1 MTSAT
6 AAAEVKYCKEVDY
19 MLFLTALFIA
29 ILIAFCLDKPLKK
42 CPAAFYISAAV
53 LTVTSVV
60 ITQSDINISSRF
72 VRDYVLGI
80 FSRGALG
87 TAFWAVVMWA
97 GALPN
102 GSAPIK
108 KLMPIRGE
116 LSITAAILT
125 FSHIITYGV
134 QYITNLIKG
143 RTGSDFVITSIV
155 CLAMVLI
162 MTPLTVMSFK
172 RIRKKMN
179 AKTWKKI
186 QRFAYVFYACIYV
199 HILVLF
205 LPKAQKGREGYLL
218 SIIVYSAVFIGYA
231 VMRIRK
237 YYIVNKKPEN
247 RFVPNTI
254 CACSFVVPMVLV
266 GVIAHIS
273 DEKSEKSN
281 AVAEGNAATFTFAPE
296 TTAASGAAVTTAN
309 DDKKSTETAAVT
321 DKASKTTTSSA
332 ETGKKTDDKKK
343 DENKTDEKTS
353 SEEEEKHEERQEE
366 QEHNDETAQEQHEE
380 EPATEPQPTYKYKNG
395 EYEAEAEGY
404 AGKVHV
410 KLSIENDRIT
420 SFSASADEDDPEYFS
435 DAMNT
440 VIPQIGAKVSAEGI
454 DACSGATY
462 SSNGIIEA
470 ARKAL
475 EQAMN

>member
-1 MTSAT
+1 MTSA
-6 AAAEVKYCKEVDY
+6 AYAAEVKYCKEVIL

-29 ILIAFCLDKPLKK
+29 LLIAFCLDKPLKK

-53 LTVTSVV
+53 LTVASVV

-72 VRDYVLGI
+72 VRDNVLGI

-134 QYITNLIKG
+134 QYITDLIKG
-143 RTGSDFVITSIV
+143 RTGSDFVVTSIV

-172 RIRKKMN
+172 KIRKKMN

-186 QRFAYVFYACIYV
+186 QRFAYIFYAFIYV

-205 LPKAQKGREGYLL
+205 VPKAQKGREGYFL
-218 SIIVYSAVFIGYA
+218 SILVYSAVFIGYA

-237 YYIVNKKPEN
+237 YYIANKKPEKKL
-247 RFVPNTI
+247 VPNTV
-254 CACSFVVPMVLV
+254 CACAFALPVALLGVLAHNSGENTSKPSVVTE
-266 GVIAHIS
+266 
-273 DEKSEKSN
+273 EK
-281 AVAEGNAATFTFAPE
+281 AATFTFAPE
-296 TTAASGAAVTTAN
+296 TTSAAEKAVTTAK
-309 DDKKSTETAAVT
+309 DGKKTTETTEKA
-321 DKASKTTTSSA
+321 DKDTKTTTTSA
-332 ETGKKTDDKKK
+332 ETTKKTD
-343 DENKTDEKTS
+343 ENKKAEEEKQ
-353 SEEEEKHEERQEE
+353 EEKHEEQEN
-366 QEHNDETAQEQHEE
+366 NDEPAQEQHEE
-380 EPATEPQPTYKYKNG
+380 APAAEPQPSYKYRNG

-410 KLSIENDRIT
+410 KLSIENDAIT
-420 SFSASADEDDPEYFS
+420 SISAWADEDDPEYFG

-462 SSNGIIEA
+462 SSKGIIEA

>member
-1 MTSAT
+1 
-6 AAAEVKYCKEVDY
+6 
-19 MLFLTALFIA
+19 MLFLISLAFALIVAFI
-29 ILIAFCLDKPLKK
+29 LDKPLKK
-42 CPAAFYISAAV
+42 CPAVFYITAAV
-53 LTVTSVV
+53 LTVASVIV
-60 ITQSDINISSRF
+60 TQSDMTISSRF
-72 VRDYVLGI
+72 VRDYALGI

-125 FSHIITYGV
+125 FSHIITYGMT
-134 QYITNLIKG
+134 YITNLIKG

-172 RIRKKMN
+172 KIRKKMN
-179 AKTWKKI
+179 AKIWKKI
-186 QRFAYVFYACIYV
+186 QRLAYIFYALIYV

-205 LPKAQKGREGYLL
+205 IPKAQKGREGYFL
-218 SIIVYSAVFIGYA
+218 SVLVYSAVFIGYA

-237 YYIVNKKPEN
+237 YYIANKKPEKKLL
-247 RFVPNTI
+247 PNAV
-254 CACSFVVPMVLV
+254 CACAFALPFALV
-266 GVIAHIS
+266 GAFSYGTGTKSAKPSS
-273 DEKSEKSN
+273 DVSE
-281 AVAEGNAATFTFAPE
+281 NAATFTFAPTTTAVTEAAVTAVRDDKKTSE
-296 TTAASGAAVTTAN
+296 TTAVT
-309 DDKKSTETAAVT
+309 VT
-321 DKASKTTTSSA
+321 DSKTTATEPVTSN
-332 ETGKKTDDKKK
+332 KK
-343 DENKTDEKTS
+343 DEKPTS
-353 SEEEEKHEERQEE
+353 AEEEKHEEKQEE
-366 QEHNDETAQEQHEE
+366 QEHNDEPAQEQHEE
-380 EPATEPQPTYKYKNG
+380 APAAEPQSNYRYRNG
-395 EYEAEAEGY
+395 EYEGEAEGY

-410 KLSIENDRIT
+410 KLTIENDAIT
-420 SFSASADEDDPEYFS
+420 SISAWADDDDPEYFG

-440 VIPQIGAKVSAEGI
+440 VIPQIGAKVSADGI

-470 ARKAL
+470 AKKAL
-475 EQAMN
+475 GQAMN

>member
-1 MTSAT
+1 
-6 AAAEVKYCKEVDY
+6 
-19 MLFLTALFIA
+19 MLFLTALLIA

-53 LTVTSVV
+53 LTVASVV
-60 ITQSDINISSRF
+60 ITQSDIDISSRF
-72 VRDYVLGI
+72 VRDNVLGI

-87 TAFWAVVMWA
+87 TAFWAIVMWA

-134 QYITNLIKG
+134 QYIKNLING
-143 RTGSDFVITSIV
+143 RTGSDFVTTSIV

-172 RIRKKMN
+172 KIRKKMN

-186 QRFAYVFYACIYV
+186 QRFAYIFYACIYI

-205 LPKAQKGREGYLL
+205 VPKAQKGREGYFL
-218 SIIVYSAVFIGYA
+218 SVIAYSAVFIGYA

-237 YYIVNKKPEN
+237 YYVINKKPEKKL
-247 RFVPNTI
+247 VPNAVSV
-254 CACSFVVPMVLV
+254 CVFALPVALLGALSYN
-266 GVIAHIS
+266 S
-273 DEKSEKSN
+273 DTAPSKSN
-281 AVAEGNAATFTFAPE
+281 AVTDGNTATFTFAPE
-296 TTAASGAAVTTAN
+296 TSSATETAVTTAK

-321 DKASKTTTSSA
+321 DKASKTTTSST
-332 ETGKKTDDKKK
+332 ETDKKTDDKKK
-343 DENKTDEKTS
+343 DEKKTDEKAS
-353 SEEEEKHEERQEE
+353 SEGEEKQEEKHEEQSN
-366 QEHNDETAQEQHEE
+366 NDEPAQEQHEE
-380 EPATEPQPTYKYKNG
+380 TPATEPQPSYKYKNG
-395 EYEAEAEGY
+395 EYEADAEGY
-404 AGKVHV
+404 AGKIHV
-410 KLSIENDRIT
+410 KLSIENDKIT
-420 SFSASADEDDPEYFS
+420 SFSASADDDDPEYFS

-440 VIPQIGAKVSAEGI
+440 VIPQIAAKCSADGI

-462 SSNGIIEA
+462 SSNGIIDA

-475 EQAMN
+475 EQALN

>member
-1 MTSAT
+1 
-6 AAAEVKYCKEVDY
+6 
-19 MLFLTALFIA
+19 MLFLIALLIA
-29 ILIAFCLDKPLKK
+29 LLIAFCLDKPLKK
-42 CPAAFYISAAV
+42 CPAAFYVTAAV
-53 LTVTSVV
+53 LTAASVV
-60 ITQSDINISSRF
+60 VTQSDVTISSRF
-72 VRDYVLGI
+72 VREYVLGI

-125 FSHIITYGV
+125 FSHIITYGIT
-134 QYITNLIKG
+134 YISNLING
-143 RTGSDFVITSIV
+143 RTGSDFVVTSIV

-172 RIRKKMN
+172 KVRRKMN

-186 QRFAYVFYACIYV
+186 QRLAYIFYALIFI

-205 LPKAQKGREGYLL
+205 VPKAQKGREGYFL
-218 SIIVYSAVFIGYA
+218 SILVYSAVFVGYA

-237 YYIVNKKPEN
+237 YYIANKKPEKMI
-247 RFVPNTI
+247 VPNTV
-254 CACSFVVPMVLV
+254 CACAFALPVALMGAL
-266 GVIAHIS
+266 AHNGGT
-273 DEKSEKSN
+273 EPAKPAE
-281 AVAEGNAATFTFAPE
+281 AVYDNAATFTFAPE
-296 TTAASGAAVTTAN
+296 TTAVGTALTTASGSQKSTGTSAITNKTSETAVTE
-309 DDKKSTETAAVT
+309 TETTKVT
-321 DKASKTTTSSA
+321 
-332 ETGKKTDDKKK
+332 
-343 DENKTDEKTS
+343 DENKESTED
-353 SEEEEKHEERQEE
+353 EKHEEQ
-366 QEHNDETAQEQHEE
+366 NDEPEQEQHEE
-380 EPATEPQPTYKYKNG
+380 APAAEPQPTYKYRNG
-395 EYEAEAEGY
+395 EYEGEAEGY

-410 KLSIENDRIT
+410 KLNIENDAIT
-420 SFSASADEDDPEYFS
+420 SISAWADEDDPEYFS

-440 VIPQIGAKVSAEGI
+440 VIPQIGAKVSADGI

>member
-1 MTSAT
+1 MTSA
-6 AAAEVKYCKEVDY
+6 AYAAEVKYCKEVIL

-29 ILIAFCLDKPLKK
+29 LLIAFCLDKPLKK

-53 LTVTSVV
+53 LTVASVV

-72 VRDYVLGI
+72 VRDNVLGI
-80 FSRGALG
+80 FSRGAMG

-143 RTGSDFVITSIV
+143 RTGSDFVVTSTV

-172 RIRKKMN
+172 KIRKKMN

-186 QRFAYVFYACIYV
+186 QRFAYIFYAFIYV

-205 LPKAQKGREGYLL
+205 VPKAQKGREGYFL
-218 SIIVYSAVFIGYA
+218 SILVYSAVFIGYA

-237 YYIVNKKPEN
+237 YYIANKKPEKKLL
-247 RFVPNTI
+247 PNTV
-254 CACSFVVPMVLV
+254 CACAFALPVALLGALAHNSGETASKPSVVTE
-266 GVIAHIS
+266 
-273 DEKSEKSN
+273 EK
-281 AVAEGNAATFTFAPE
+281 AATFTFAPE
-296 TTAASGAAVTTAN
+296 TTSAAEKAVTTAK
-309 DDKKSTETAAVT
+309 DGKKTTETTEKT
-321 DKASKTTTSSA
+321 DKDTKTTTTLA
-332 ETGKKTDDKKK
+332 ETTKKTD
-343 DENKTDEKTS
+343 ENKKT
-353 SEEEEKHEERQEE
+353 EEEKQEEKHEE
-366 QEHNDETAQEQHEE
+366 QEHNDEPAQEQHEE
-380 EPATEPQPTYKYKNG
+380 APAAEPQPAYKYRNG

-410 KLSIENDRIT
+410 KLSIENDVIT
-420 SFSASADEDDPEYFS
+420 SISAWADEDDPEYFG

-440 VIPQIGAKVSAEGI
+440 VIPQIGAKVSADGI

-475 EQAMN
+475 EQAAN

>member
-1 MTSAT
+1 MTSA
-6 AAAEVKYCKEVDY
+6 AYAAEVKYCKEVIL

-29 ILIAFCLDKPLKK
+29 LLIAFCLDKPLKK

-53 LTVTSVV
+53 LTLASVV

-72 VRDYVLGI
+72 VRDNVLGI
-80 FSRGALG
+80 FSRGAMG

-143 RTGSDFVITSIV
+143 RTGSDFVVTSIV

-172 RIRKKMN
+172 KIRKKMN

-186 QRFAYVFYACIYV
+186 QRFAYIFYAFIYV

-205 LPKAQKGREGYLL
+205 VPKAQKGREGYFL
-218 SIIVYSAVFIGYA
+218 SILVYSAVFIGYA

-237 YYIVNKKPEN
+237 YYIANKKPEKKLL
-247 RFVPNTI
+247 PNTV
-254 CACSFVVPMVLV
+254 CACAFALPVALLGALAHNSGETASKPSVVTE
-266 GVIAHIS
+266 
-273 DEKSEKSN
+273 EK
-281 AVAEGNAATFTFAPE
+281 AATFTFAPE
-296 TTAASGAAVTTAN
+296 TTSAAEKAVTTAK
-309 DDKKSTETAAVT
+309 DGKKTTETTEKT
-321 DKASKTTTSSA
+321 DKDTKTTTTSA
-332 ETGKKTDDKKK
+332 ETTKKTD
-343 DENKTDEKTS
+343 ENKKT
-353 SEEEEKHEERQEE
+353 EEEKQEEKHEE
-366 QEHNDETAQEQHEE
+366 QEHNDEPAQEQHEE
-380 EPATEPQPTYKYKNG
+380 APAAEPQPAYKYRNG

-410 KLSIENDRIT
+410 KLSIENDVIT
-420 SFSASADEDDPEYFS
+420 SISAWADEDDPEYFG

-440 VIPQIGAKVSAEGI
+440 VIPQIGAKVSADGI

-475 EQAMN
+475 EQAAN

>member
-1 MTSAT
+1 
-6 AAAEVKYCKEVDY
+6 
-19 MLFLTALFIA
+19 MLFLIALFIA

-53 LTVTSVV
+53 LTVASV
-60 ITQSDINISSRF
+60 IIIQSDVTITSRF

-134 QYITNLIKG
+134 QYITNLING

-155 CLAMVLI
+155 CLAMVFI

-172 RIRKKMN
+172 KIRKKMN
-179 AKTWKKI
+179 ARTWKKI
-186 QRFAYVFYACIYV
+186 QRLAYIFYACIYI

-205 LPKAQKGREGYLL
+205 LPKAQKGREGYFL
-218 SIIVYSAVFIGYA
+218 SILVYSAVFIGYA

-237 YYIVNKKPEN
+237 YYIANKKPEK
-247 RFVPNTI
+247 RIVPNTV
-254 CACSFVVPMVLV
+254 CACAFILPVALAGAAAHNSDANSAKPSVV
-266 GVIAHIS
+266 
-273 DEKSEKSN
+273 SED
-281 AVAEGNAATFTFAPE
+281 GAATFTFAPAE
-296 TTAASGAAVTTAN
+296 TTAASGAAVTTVN
-309 DDKKSTETAAVT
+309 ESKKSTETTAVT
-321 DKASKTTTSSA
+321 DKSSKTTTTKA
-332 ETGKKTDDKKK
+332 ETTKAK
-343 DENKTDEKTS
+343 DEKKES
-353 SEEEEKHEERQEE
+353 ESEEKQEEKQEE
-366 QEHNDETAQEQHEE
+366 QEHNDEPAQDHHEE
-380 EPATEPQPTYKYKNG
+380 APVAEQQPSYKYRNG

-410 KLSIENDRIT
+410 KLSIENDAIT
-420 SFSASADEDDPEYFS
+420 SISAWADDDDPEYFN

-440 VIPQIGAKVSAEGI
+440 VIPQIGAKVSADGI

>member
-1 MTSAT
+1 MTSA
-6 AAAEVKYCKEVDY
+6 ASAAEVKYCKEVDF

-29 ILIAFCLDKPLKK
+29 LLIAFCLDKPLKK

-53 LTVTSVV
+53 LTVASVI
-60 ITQSDINISSRF
+60 ITQSDITVSSRF
-72 VRDYVLGI
+72 VRDNVLGI

-134 QYITNLIKG
+134 QYITNLINGK
-143 RTGSDFVITSIV
+143 TGSDFVVTSVV

-172 RIRKKMN
+172 AIRKKMK

-186 QRFAYVFYACIYV
+186 QRLAYIFYACIYV

-205 LPKAQKGREGYLL
+205 VPKAQTGREGYFL
-218 SIIVYSAVFIGYA
+218 SVLVYSAVFIGYSSIL
-231 VMRIRK
+231 IRK
-237 YYIVNKKPEN
+237 YYIANKKPEKKL
-247 RFVPNTI
+247 VPNTV
-254 CACSFVVPMVLV
+254 CACAFALPLVLAGVVSRSGSSGETAAPASGTPVTFSFEAPENAPSETVTTAVTATTAKKNSTTTAVTTT
-266 GVIAHIS
+266 GANK
-273 DEKSEKSN
+273 DEKTEETTAEKT
-281 AVAEGNAATFTFAPE
+281 EEE
-296 TTAASGAAVTTAN
+296 TTAA
-309 DDKKSTETAAVT
+309 
-321 DKASKTTTSSA
+321 
-332 ETGKKTDDKKK
+332 
-343 DENKTDEKTS
+343 
-353 SEEEEKHEERQEE
+353 EE
-366 QEHNDETAQEQHEE
+366 QKNEEPAQEQHEE
-380 EPATEPQPTYKYKNG
+380 APADEPQPAFRFKNG

-410 KLSIENDRIT
+410 KLSVENDAIT
-420 SFSASADEDDPEYFS
+420 SISAWADEDDPEYFN
-435 DAMNT
+435 DAMNK
-440 VIPQIGAKVSAEGI
+440 VIPQIATKVSADGI

-462 SSNGIIEA
+462 SSNGLIEA

>member
-1 MTSAT
+1 MTSA
-6 AAAEVKYCKEVDY
+6 AYAAEVKYCKEVIL

-29 ILIAFCLDKPLKK
+29 LLIAFCLDKPLKK

-53 LTVTSVV
+53 LTVASVV

-72 VRDYVLGI
+72 VRDNVLGI
-80 FSRGALG
+80 FSRGAMG

-143 RTGSDFVITSIV
+143 RTGSDFVVTSIV

-172 RIRKKMN
+172 KIRKKMN

-186 QRFAYVFYACIYV
+186 QRFAYIFYAFIYV

-205 LPKAQKGREGYLL
+205 VPKAQKGREGYFL
-218 SIIVYSAVFIGYA
+218 SILVYSAVFIGYA

-237 YYIVNKKPEN
+237 YYIANKKPEKKLL
-247 RFVPNTI
+247 PNTV
-254 CACSFVVPMVLV
+254 CACAFALPVALLGALAHNSGETASKPAVVTE
-266 GVIAHIS
+266 
-273 DEKSEKSN
+273 EK
-281 AVAEGNAATFTFAPE
+281 AATFTFAPE
-296 TTAASGAAVTTAN
+296 TTSAAEKAVTTAK
-309 DDKKSTETAAVT
+309 DGKKTTETTEKT
-321 DKASKTTTSSA
+321 DKDTKTTTTSA
-332 ETGKKTDDKKK
+332 ETTKKTD
-343 DENKTDEKTS
+343 ENKKT
-353 SEEEEKHEERQEE
+353 EEEKQEEKHEE
-366 QEHNDETAQEQHEE
+366 QEHNDEPAQEHNDEPAQEQHEE
-380 EPATEPQPTYKYKNG
+380 APAAEPQPAYKYRNG

-410 KLSIENDRIT
+410 KLSIENDVIT
-420 SFSASADEDDPEYFS
+420 SISAWADEDDPEYFG

-440 VIPQIGAKVSAEGI
+440 VIPQIGAKVSADGI

-475 EQAMN
+475 EQAAN

>member
-1 MTSAT
+1 
-6 AAAEVKYCKEVDY
+6 

-29 ILIAFCLDKPLKK
+29 IFIAFCLDKPLKK
-42 CPAAFYISAAV
+42 YPAAFYIAAAV
-53 LTVTSVV
+53 LTAVSVV
-60 ITQSDINISSRF
+60 FTQSDITVSNRF
-72 VRDYVLGI
+72 VRDYVIGI

-125 FSHIITYGV
+125 FSHIITYGTM
-134 QYITNLIKG
+134 YISNLIRG
-143 RTGSDFVITSIV
+143 RTGSDFVATSIV

-172 RIRKKMN
+172 KIRKKMN
-179 AKTWKKI
+179 AKKWKMI
-186 QRFAYVFYACIYV
+186 QRLAYIFYALIYI

-205 LPKAQKGREGYLL
+205 VPKAQKGREGYFL
-218 SIIVYSAVFIGYA
+218 SILVYSAVFIGYA

-237 YYIVNKKPEN
+237 YYIASKKPEKKLL
-247 RFVPNTI
+247 PNAV
-254 CACSFVVPMVLV
+254 CACAFALPLALAGAVSRST
-266 GVIAHIS
+266 G
-273 DEKSEKSN
+273 DQSERPS
-281 AVAEGNAATFTFAPE
+281 AAAADNAATFTFAPE
-296 TTAASGAAVTTAN
+296 TTAAADDTVTASN
-309 DDKKSTETAAVT
+309 DSKKT
-321 DKASKTTTSSA
+321 SKTTAAADPAVKTTST
-332 ETGKKTDDKKK
+332 EPVTEKKNDEDKP
-343 DENKTDEKTS
+343 T
-353 SEEEEKHEERQEE
+353 EEEEKQEE
-366 QEHNDETAQEQHEE
+366 QEHSDEPEQEQQEE
-380 EPATEPQPTYKYKNG
+380 APAEEPQPSYKYRNG
-395 EYEAEAEGY
+395 EYEADAEGY

-410 KLSIENDRIT
+410 KLTIENDAIT
-420 SFSASADEDDPEYFS
+420 SISAWADEDDPEYFG

-440 VIPQIGAKVSAEGI
+440 VIPQIGAKVSADGI

-475 EQAMN
+475 AQAMN

>member
-1 MTSAT
+1 MTSA
-6 AAAEVKYCKEVDY
+6 AYAAEVKYCKEVIL

-29 ILIAFCLDKPLKK
+29 LLIAFCLDKPLKK

-53 LTVTSVV
+53 LTLASVV

-72 VRDYVLGI
+72 VRDNVLGI

-143 RTGSDFVITSIV
+143 RTGSDFVVTSIV

-172 RIRKKMN
+172 KIRKKMN

-186 QRFAYVFYACIYV
+186 QRFAYIFYAFIYV

-205 LPKAQKGREGYLL
+205 VPKAQKGREGYFL
-218 SIIVYSAVFIGYA
+218 SILVYSAVFIGYA

-237 YYIVNKKPEN
+237 YYIVNKKPEKKLL
-247 RFVPNTI
+247 PNTV
-254 CACSFVVPMVLV
+254 CACAFALPVALLGALAHNSGETASKPSVVTE
-266 GVIAHIS
+266 
-273 DEKSEKSN
+273 EK
-281 AVAEGNAATFTFAPE
+281 AATFTFAPE
-296 TTAASGAAVTTAN
+296 TTSAAEKAVTTAK
-309 DDKKSTETAAVT
+309 DGKKTTETTEKT
-321 DKASKTTTSSA
+321 DKDTKTTTTSA
-332 ETGKKTDDKKK
+332 ETTKKTD
-343 DENKTDEKTS
+343 ENKKT
-353 SEEEEKHEERQEE
+353 EEEKQEEKHEE
-366 QEHNDETAQEQHEE
+366 QEHNDEPAQEQHEE
-380 EPATEPQPTYKYKNG
+380 APAAEPQPAYKYRNG

-410 KLSIENDRIT
+410 KLSIENDAIT
-420 SFSASADEDDPEYFS
+420 SISAWADEDDPEYFG

-440 VIPQIGAKVSAEGI
+440 VIPHIGAKVSADGI

-475 EQAMN
+475 EQAAN

>member
-1 MTSAT
+1 MTSA
-6 AAAEVKYCKEVDY
+6 AYAAEVKYCKEVIL

-29 ILIAFCLDKPLKK
+29 LLIAFCLDKPLKK

-53 LTVTSVV
+53 LTLASVV
-60 ITQSDINISSRF
+60 ITQSDINISSHF
-72 VRDYVLGI
+72 VRDNVLGI
-80 FSRGALG
+80 FSRGAMG

-143 RTGSDFVITSIV
+143 RTGSDFVVTSIV

-172 RIRKKMN
+172 KIRKKMN

-186 QRFAYVFYACIYV
+186 QRFAYIFYACIYA

-205 LPKAQKGREGYLL
+205 VPKAQKGREGYFL
-218 SIIVYSAVFIGYA
+218 SILVYSAVFIGYA

-237 YYIVNKKPEN
+237 YYIANKKPEKKLL
-247 RFVPNTI
+247 PNTV
-254 CACSFVVPMVLV
+254 CACAFALPVALLGALAHNSGETASKPSVVTE
-266 GVIAHIS
+266 
-273 DEKSEKSN
+273 EK
-281 AVAEGNAATFTFAPE
+281 AATFTFAPE
-296 TTAASGAAVTTAN
+296 TTSAAEKAVTTAK
-309 DDKKSTETAAVT
+309 DGKKTTETTEKT
-321 DKASKTTTSSA
+321 DKDTKTTTTSA
-332 ETGKKTDDKKK
+332 ETTKKTD
-343 DENKTDEKTS
+343 ENKKT
-353 SEEEEKHEERQEE
+353 EEEKQEEKHEE
-366 QEHNDETAQEQHEE
+366 QEHNDEPAQEQHEE
-380 EPATEPQPTYKYKNG
+380 APAAEPQPAYKYRNG

-410 KLSIENDRIT
+410 KLSIENDAIT
-420 SFSASADEDDPEYFS
+420 SISAWADEDDPEYFG

-440 VIPQIGAKVSAEGI
+440 VIPQIGAKVSADGI

-475 EQAMN
+475 EQAAN

>member
-1 MTSAT
+1 MTSVAY
-6 AAAEVKYCKEVDY
+6 AAEVKYCKEVIL

-29 ILIAFCLDKPLKK
+29 LLIAFCLDKPLKK

-53 LTVTSVV
+53 LTLASVV

-72 VRDYVLGI
+72 VRDNVLGI
-80 FSRGALG
+80 FSRGAMG
-87 TAFWAVVMWA
+87 TAFWVVVMWA

-143 RTGSDFVITSIV
+143 RTGSDFVVTSIV

-172 RIRKKMN
+172 KIRKKMN

-186 QRFAYVFYACIYV
+186 QRFAYIFYAFIYV

-205 LPKAQKGREGYLL
+205 VPKAQKGREGYFL
-218 SIIVYSAVFIGYA
+218 SILVYSAVFIGYA

-237 YYIVNKKPEN
+237 YYIANKKPEKKLL
-247 RFVPNTI
+247 PNTV
-254 CACSFVVPMVLV
+254 CACAFALPVALLGALAHNSGETASKPSVVTE
-266 GVIAHIS
+266 
-273 DEKSEKSN
+273 EK
-281 AVAEGNAATFTFAPE
+281 AATFTFAPE
-296 TTAASGAAVTTAN
+296 TTSAAEKAVTTAK
-309 DDKKSTETAAVT
+309 DGKKTTETTEKT
-321 DKASKTTTSSA
+321 DKDTKTTTTSA
-332 ETGKKTDDKKK
+332 ETTKKTD
-343 DENKTDEKTS
+343 ENKKT
-353 SEEEEKHEERQEE
+353 EEEKQEEKHEE
-366 QEHNDETAQEQHEE
+366 QEHNDEPAQEQHEE
-380 EPATEPQPTYKYKNG
+380 APAAEPQPAYKYRNG

-410 KLSIENDRIT
+410 KLSIENDVIT
-420 SFSASADEDDPEYFS
+420 SISAWADEDDPEYFG

-440 VIPQIGAKVSAEGI
+440 VIPQIGAKVSADGI

-475 EQAMN
+475 EQAAN

>member
-1 MTSAT
+1 
-6 AAAEVKYCKEVDY
+6 
-19 MLFLTALFIA
+19 MLFLIA
-29 ILIAFCLDKPLKK
+29 ILIAVLIAFCLDKPLKK
-42 CPAAFYISAAV
+42 CPAAFYITAAV
-53 LTVTSVV
+53 LTIASVI
-60 ITQSDINISSRF
+60 ITKSDITISSRF

-125 FSHIITYGV
+125 FSHIITYGMT
-134 QYITNLIKG
+134 YITNLING
-143 RTGSDFVITSIV
+143 RTGSDFVLTSIV

-162 MTPLTVMSFK
+162 MTPLTVMSVK
-172 RIRKKMN
+172 KIRKKMN

-186 QRFAYVFYACIYV
+186 QRLAYIFYALIFI

-205 LPKAQKGREGYLL
+205 IPKAQKGREGYFL
-218 SIIVYSAVFIGYA
+218 SILVYSAVFVGYA

-237 YYIVNKKPEN
+237 YYLANKKPEKKL
-247 RFVPNTI
+247 VPNAV
-254 CACSFVVPMVLV
+254 CACAFVLPVALA
-266 GVIAHIS
+266 GAFS
-273 DEKSEKSN
+273 RNTDTGAEKTTAVTEEK
-281 AVAEGNAATFTFAPE
+281 AATFTFAPE
-296 TTAASGAAVTTAN
+296 TTAVTGTAVTTSQ
-309 DDKKSTETAAVT
+309 DSKKTSETKAVT
-321 DKASKTTTSSA
+321 GTSSKTTSTEPVTA
-332 ETGKKTDDKKK
+332 K
-343 DENKTDEKTS
+343 DEKTS
-353 SEEEEKHEERQEE
+353 SPEEEKHEE
-366 QEHNDETAQEQHEE
+366 QEHNDEPAQEQHEE
-380 EPATEPQPTYKYKNG
+380 AHEDEAQPTYRYKNG
-395 EYEAEAEGY
+395 EYEGEAEGY

-410 KLSIENDRIT
+410 KLTIENDAIT
-420 SFSASADEDDPEYFS
+420 SISAWADDDDPEYFS

-440 VIPQIGAKVSAEGI
+440 VIPQIGAKVSADGI

-470 ARKAL
+470 AKKAL

>member
-1 MTSAT
+1 MTSA
-6 AAAEVKYCKEVDY
+6 ASAAEVKYCKEVDS

-29 ILIAFCLDKPLKK
+29 ILIAFYLDKPLKK
-42 CPAAFYISAAV
+42 CPAAFYIPAAV
-53 LTVTSVV
+53 LTVASVV
-60 ITQSDINISSRF
+60 IAQSDINISDRF

-108 KLMPIRGE
+108 KLMPVRGE

-125 FSHIITYGV
+125 FAHIITYGV

-143 RTGSDFVITSIV
+143 RTGSDFVVTSIV
-155 CLAMVLI
+155 CLVMVLI

-172 RIRKKMN
+172 KIRKKMN
-179 AKTWKKI
+179 GKTWKKI
-186 QRFAYVFYACIYV
+186 QRLAYIFYACIYI

-205 LPKAQKGREGYLL
+205 LPKAQKGREGYFLGIL
-218 SIIVYSAVFIGYA
+218 VYSAVFIGYA

-237 YYIVNKKPEN
+237 YYITNKKPEKKL
-247 RFVPNTI
+247 VLNTV
-254 CACSFVVPMVLV
+254 CACAFALPVALAGVAAHNGDTNSAKPSVVTED
-266 GVIAHIS
+266 G
-273 DEKSEKSN
+273 
-281 AVAEGNAATFTFAPE
+281 AATFSFAPE
-296 TTAASGAAVTTAN
+296 TTAAAGSAVTTS
-309 DDKKSTETAAVT
+309 DDSKRSTEAAEKT
-321 DKASKTTTSSA
+321 DKNTKTTTTSA
-332 ETGKKTDDKKK
+332 EADKKK
-343 DENKTDEKTS
+343 DEKSS
-353 SEEEEKHEERQEE
+353 SEEEKQEEKQEE
-366 QEHNDETAQEQHEE
+366 QSGSDEPAQEQHEDTHT
-380 EPATEPQPTYKYKNG
+380 AEPQPAYKYKNG

-404 AGKVHV
+404 AGRVHV
-410 KLSIENDRIT
+410 KLSVENDVIT
-420 SFSASADEDDPEYFS
+420 SISAWADDDDPDYFS

-440 VIPQIGAKVSAEGI
+440 VIPQIGAKGSAEGI

-470 ARKAL
+470 ARKAF
-475 EQAMN
+475 EQAMS

>member
-1 MTSAT
+1 
-6 AAAEVKYCKEVDY
+6 

-29 ILIAFCLDKPLKK
+29 LLIAFCLDKPLKK

-53 LTVTSVV
+53 LTVASVV
-60 ITQSDINISSRF
+60 ITQFDINISSRF
-72 VRDYVLGI
+72 VRDNVLGI

-102 GSAPIK
+102 GFAPIK

-143 RTGSDFVITSIV
+143 RTGSDFVVTSIV

-172 RIRKKMN
+172 KIRKKMN

-186 QRFAYVFYACIYV
+186 QRFAYIFYAFIYV

-205 LPKAQKGREGYLL
+205 VPKAQKGREGYFL
-218 SIIVYSAVFIGYA
+218 SILVYSAVFIGYA

-237 YYIVNKKPEN
+237 YYIANKKPEKKLL
-247 RFVPNTI
+247 PNTV
-254 CACSFVVPMVLV
+254 CACAFALPVALLGALAHNSGETASKPSVVTE
-266 GVIAHIS
+266 
-273 DEKSEKSN
+273 EK
-281 AVAEGNAATFTFAPE
+281 AATFTFAPE
-296 TTAASGAAVTTAN
+296 TTSAAEKAVTTAK
-309 DDKKSTETAAVT
+309 DGKKTTETTEKT
-321 DKASKTTTSSA
+321 DKDTKTTTTSA
-332 ETGKKTDDKKK
+332 ETTKKTD
-343 DENKTDEKTS
+343 ENKKT
-353 SEEEEKHEERQEE
+353 EEEKQEEKHEE
-366 QEHNDETAQEQHEE
+366 QEHNDEPAQEQHEE
-380 EPATEPQPTYKYKNG
+380 APAAEPQPAYKYRNG

-410 KLSIENDRIT
+410 KLSIENDVIT
-420 SFSASADEDDPEYFS
+420 CISAWADEDDPEYFG

-440 VIPQIGAKVSAEGI
+440 VIPQIGAKVSADGI

-475 EQAMN
+475 EQAAN